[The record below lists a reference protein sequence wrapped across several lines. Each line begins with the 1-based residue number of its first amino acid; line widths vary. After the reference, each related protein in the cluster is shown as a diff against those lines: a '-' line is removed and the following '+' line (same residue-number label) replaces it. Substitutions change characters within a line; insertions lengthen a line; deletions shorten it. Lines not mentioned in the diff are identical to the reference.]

1 MIPKK
6 QMNKPTGD
14 ETRLATNRLRAL
26 TLRRQS
32 QTLQQIG
39 QALGVSTQTAANYVN
54 YCLRELVELT
64 AAATEE
70 YRQLELERLDA
81 LQAAIWNQAV
91 SGNLWAIDRCLAIME
106 RRAKLL
112 GLDKPLQHILAGDKN
127 NPLEVEH
134 TYSIDKSLMDR
145 MTRLAGLSSDN
156 ETPTEENMLTING
169 EGKLLEKTLQI

>member
-1 MIPKK
+1 MMNTNPIKLPKK

-14 ETRLATNRLRAL
+14 ETRLTKNRNQAIG
-26 TLRRQS
+26 LRRQGY
-32 QTLQQIG
+32 TLKRIG
-39 QALGVSTQTAANYVN
+39 QVLGVSTQTAANYVN

-81 LQAAIWNQAV
+81 LQAVIWDQAV

-112 GLDKPLQHILAGDKN
+112 GLDKPLQHILAGEKK
-127 NPLEVEH
+127 NPLKMQH
-134 TYSIDKSLMDR
+134 QHDIGKSLLEKMH
-145 MTRLAGLSSDN
+145 RLAASSPEN
-156 ETPTEENMLTING
+156 GTPNVENILTING
-169 EGKLLEKTLQI
+169 CIK

>member
-1 MIPKK
+1 MMNTNPIKLPKK

-14 ETRLATNRLRAL
+14 ETRLTKNRNQAIE
-26 TLRRQS
+26 LRRQGY
-32 QTLQQIG
+32 TLKRIG
-39 QALGVSTQTAANYVN
+39 QVLGVSTQTAANYVN

-91 SGNLWAIDRCLAIME
+91 SGNLFAIDRCVKLME

-145 MTRLAGLSSDN
+145 ITRLAASSPEN
-156 ETPTEENMLTING
+156 ETPTVENKLNVN
-169 EGKLLEKTLQI
+169 EGIK

>member
-1 MIPKK
+1 MMNTNPIKLPKK

-14 ETRLATNRLRAL
+14 ETRLTKNRNQAIE
-26 TLRRQS
+26 LRRQGY
-32 QTLQQIG
+32 TLKRIG
-39 QALGVSTQTAANYVN
+39 QVLGVSTQTAANYVN

-91 SGNLWAIDRCLAIME
+91 SGNLWAIDRCMAIME

-112 GLDKPLQHILAGDKN
+112 GLDKPLQHILAGD
-127 NPLEVEH
+127 NPLEVLH
-134 TYSIDKSLMDR
+134 QHSVDDRLMAR
-145 MTRLAGLSSDN
+145 MTKLAELSPEN
-156 ETPTEENMLTING
+156 GTPTVENKLIVN
-169 EGKLLEKTLQI
+169 EGIK